1 MLLVVDCSCQ
11 VVVVIAL
18 PSTLSSLWSVRFLQ
32 PLVNSCVYTNSMAN
46 VKAYEI
52 LQVGVDS
59 VWTLVDVRI
68 CGGMLMLQTK
78 DISNSAEYYRQPYY
92 AIGQ

>member
-1 MLLVVDCSCQ
+1 
-11 VVVVIAL
+11 
-18 PSTLSSLWSVRFLQ
+18 
-32 PLVNSCVYTNSMAN
+32 MAN
-46 VKAYEI
+46 VRAYEI